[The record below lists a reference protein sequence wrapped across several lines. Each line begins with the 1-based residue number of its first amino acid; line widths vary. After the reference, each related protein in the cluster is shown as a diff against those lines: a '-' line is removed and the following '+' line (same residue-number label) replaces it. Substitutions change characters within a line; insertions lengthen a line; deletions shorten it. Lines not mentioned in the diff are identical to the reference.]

1 MNRSKARGTAFET
14 DVVNY
19 LNAYGI
25 PVRRMPPA
33 GSKDV
38 GDVQT
43 FDGQWVFEIKNTK
56 SIDLAGAC
64 DELDAEML
72 NADNAALK
80 SAKRGDNPVVR
91 GAAIIKR
98 VVRGAAIIKR
108 VRKNVSEAYVVMPL
122 REFADLI
129 MEFEG
134 YNVDV

>member
-43 FDGQWVFEIKNTK
+43 SDGQWVFEIKNTK

-98 VVRGAAIIKR
+98 V
-108 VRKNVSEAYVVMPL
+108 RKNVSEAYVVMPL

>member
-19 LNAYGI
+19 LSACSI

-43 FDGQWVFEIKNTK
+43 TDGKWVIECKNTK
-56 SIDLAGAC
+56 TIDLAGAC

-72 NADNAALK
+72 NADAVHVKDLRKGIRHTAT
-80 SAKRGDNPVVR
+80 RGV
-91 GAAIIKR
+91 
-98 VVRGAAIIKR
+98 AIIKR
-108 VRKNVSEAYVVMPL
+108 VRKNVSEAYCVMPL
-122 REFADLI
+122 HEFADILVAL
-129 MEFEG
+129 EG
-134 YNVDV
+134 YGDED

>member
-1 MNRSKARGTAFET
+1 LEINRSKARGTAFET

-98 VVRGAAIIKR
+98 V
-108 VRKNVSEAYVVMPL
+108 RKNVSEAYVVMPL